1 MTWIMVLLWGNVMFG
16 ASTVAVY
23 ASKDF
28 CDTALAGATADLK
41 AQGLAVFSGMI
52 ASTCL
57 AVLFVPSFFT
67 VLQRFDERGKK
78 PKPVPHAAAPSTP

>member
-1 MTWIMVLLWGNVMFG
+1 MTWIMVLLWGTVMFG

-41 AQGLAVFSGMI
+41 AQGLAVFSGSCGI
-52 ASTCL
+52 QSR
-57 AVLFVPSFFT
+57 P
-67 VLQRFDERGKK
+67 QEEKR
-78 PKPVPHAAAPSTP
+78 

>member
-28 CDTALAGATADLK
+28 CDTALAGATVRDTGDGGKLWARRDTTVDISPLVAVTLAAWAHGKFGRAYDLMK
-41 AQGLAVFSGMI
+41 SV
-52 ASTCL
+52 
-57 AVLFVPSFFT
+57 
-67 VLQRFDERGKK
+67 
-78 PKPVPHAAAPSTP
+78 APPT